1 MVVTLSLVLFIQFSL
16 VIVFVCLFVCLFMLM
31 LGLFSLLIFSVSCG
45 CVFLLILV
53 CFLVLVEFNWVPC
66 LLIGCTLE

>member
-16 VIVFVCLFVCLFMLM
+16 VVVFVCLFMLM
-31 LGLFSLLIFSVSCG
+31 LGLFSLLIFSVSCA

-53 CFLVLVEFNWVPC
+53 CFLVLVEFNWVTC